1 MRIEQI
7 TDNGKTYVNVFV
19 DKTTNNGVLRFGHEI
34 SVSFLKEKDN
44 LIFESA
50 WHCGVSEMEWN
61 SSEENLFEETFPGLL
76 SKMRTEILKTE

>member
-34 SVSFLKEKDN
+34 SVSFLKEKRQSD
-44 LIFESA
+44 I
-50 WHCGVSEMEWN
+50 
-61 SSEENLFEETFPGLL
+61 
-76 SKMRTEILKTE
+76 